1 MKKLLLIISLF
12 LSIQAKAGP
21 TLLTPEEKAFLYHV
35 IMKSPV
41 LKRNLSDLV
50 HFKGDSIIYKN
61 KVIYDDIEEQIIY
74 EPSLLELNI
83 QGFGNVSPGLLSELA
98 TKMALYALQNE
109 LSQSIPKT
117 NTLHTDRIFKL
128 FMDKLLQSLPENATR
143 IRNQELEVLP
153 KILKLFNPGFSMNEK
168 IAFINSIGIYSVQD
182 QQQILNAYHKSID
195 LYTQEKALDYFLMLG
210 GENLD
215 FQNTLL
221 AAGDGSGTAGLL
233 REKDNGKPKGIGLF
247 TYQTEISTI
256 PNQIQIIQTPE
267 KSFQL
272 LGNKR
277 TTNLHLSIWG
287 FNSKNQTTVVIKND
301 SVSYV
306 LFANNLTKELS
317 PDTTFSGGKTY
328 FTLLEEVQDKID
340 LLNEKTKGSSGLLN
354 RIITINNTL
363 LEANLTIDKNQEA
376 IADIKKSSSK
386 SKKKKIAKHQDKIA
400 RSNHKKRLYQKK
412 LEKAEFDLKVVKE
425 KQLKWEGELKKMKSN
440 LGEKQLSFKKI
451 GDVFLFEDGSIFN
464 AITQDFKFS
473 DETSNDKFTIKL
485 IAIGN
490 APMAKKVDEVQL
502 HINVTEGKTIDKFF
516 NEFELKL
523 KDEFK
528 SDCFALSDFSLDEF
542 QKFQL
547 RRIALKMSLPATTTY
562 ASIRGNGIGIKTK
575 NGIEPSKMDDID
587 SYPGNNQADK
597 KKMKESKMF
606 SDLRVSNIHIYFL
619 DSNLY
624 IDINS
629 YTDPVKSNIHKKE
642 ELNYLFRSNN
652 VTGNEVLSALR
663 SYYLFQEILNRIKMQ
678 CVQSLPKKSQEICL
692 ERIKKLKTQ
701 INVSCNGKM
710 EFDHSIFEQF
720 SRN

>member
-1 MKKLLLIISLF
+1 MKKLLLIISLL
-12 LSIQAKAGP
+12 LSIHAKAGP

-143 IRNQELEVLP
+143 IRNQKLEVLP

-168 IAFINSIGIYSVQD
+168 IAFINSIGIYSIKD
-182 QQQILNAYHKSID
+182 QQQILDAYHKSID

-210 GENLD
+210 GKNLD

-247 TYQTEISTI
+247 TYQTKISTN

-272 LGNKR
+272 LGNKQ

-287 FNSKNQTTVVIKND
+287 FNSKHQTTVVIKNNT
-301 SVSYV
+301 VSYL

-328 FTLLEEVQDKID
+328 LTLLAEVQHKID
-340 LLNEKTKGSSGLLN
+340 LLNEKTKGNSGLIN
-354 RIITINNTL
+354 KIATINSTL
-363 LEANLTIDKNQEA
+363 LAANQTINKNEEA
-376 IADIKKSSSK
+376 IIGIKRSSSK
-386 SKKKKIAKHQDKIA
+386 SKKKKIAKHEDKIA
-400 RSNHKKRLYQKK
+400 RANQKIRLFQKK
-412 LEKAEFDLKVVKE
+412 LEKVEFDLKIAEE
-425 KQLKWEGELKKMKSN
+425 KQFVWESELKKMKSN
-440 LGEKQLSFKKI
+440 LGEKQLSFKRI

-473 DETSNDKFTIKL
+473 DETSKDKFTIKL

-490 APMAKKVDEVQL
+490 VPMAKNVDEVQL
-502 HINVTEGKTIDKFF
+502 HINVTPGKTIDRFF
-516 NEFELKL
+516 NEFDLKL
-523 KDEFK
+523 KDQFK
-528 SDCFALSDFSLDEF
+528 SDCFTLSDFSLDAF
-542 QKFQL
+542 QQFQL
-547 RRIALKMSLPATTTY
+547 KRIALKMSLPATTTY
-562 ASIRGNGIGIKTK
+562 ASIRGNGIGIQTE
-575 NGIEPSKMDDID
+575 NGIEASKMHYID
-587 SYPGNNQADK
+587 SYPGSNQADK
-597 KKMKESKMF
+597 KRMKESKMF
-606 SDLRVSNIHIYFL
+606 SDLRISKIHIYFL

-629 YTDPVKSNIHKKE
+629 YTDPVKSNIHEKE
-642 ELNYLFRSNN
+642 EIKYLFKKNN

-663 SYYLFQEILNRIKMQ
+663 SYYLFQEILNEIKRQ
-678 CVQSLPKKSQEICL
+678 CLHSLPKNAQELCL
-692 ERIKKLKTQ
+692 QRIVKLKTQ
-701 INVSCNGKM
+701 INVNCNGKM
-710 EFDHSIFEQF
+710 AFDHSIFEQF
-720 SRN
+720 TEN